1 MIRLYVG
8 IGDLITTIRNRLPNI
23 ESLNAVNTHMRDLM
37 SEDIKGVFLRPNR
50 KLPGSSSIE
59 TEPVF
64 VYTDIISPLLLG
76 DSGVKE
82 VGKQALQTGSHI
94 LADIATKEPG
104 QEVVVECKPITFVDN
119 DAQLDFFCPGDGE
132 YYRDLSSIKL
142 YLRIQLVKWDGTVV
156 GAVNKIV
163 CVNNL
168 LNSLFSQINISL
180 NETPITTSTD
190 NYAYRAYLETLTI
203 YVQDASDT
211 HLVNGMWFLDTP
223 APTSCIHREQRLR
236 QEIRLVKTSGRLDAY
251 NLNTD
256 VRLKI
261 LDATLF
267 VKHVEVSPTISLA
280 IEKTL
285 LRKPA
290 QYHLNQV
297 KSVTIPKGSK
307 YVSLNNV
314 IQGVIPK
321 IVLFTMVSNDAFV
334 GSLNTNSF
342 QLIHRNLDRFVLYVN
357 GIKKHL
363 PILINFDNVGTS
375 TLTYN
380 TLFSGLDIHHQ
391 NNGHLITRDMFNKG
405 YFILAFD
412 LTPDSAGQDSHTS
425 LQTEGNVRFELQF
438 KTYLDTAI
446 TSLFYSEYEETVSID
461 YNWEKRLQAIAS
473 GVCGHYCCLFAVA
486 KDAGWSLR
494 RFTDLFSTADLCK
507 NDRLAV
513 TLFKL
518 GFGRCPR
525 CTSSGAQTCVPSLD
539 IKGLFVIM
547 GVGSCGSG
555 TGYCLLGID
564 CTMDKDF
571 LPDDDGGHCDG
582 LRSAFTP
589 SANFICCRYATGNAT
604 TDPIEGE
611 GTLVT
616 SMEEG
621 GPQTESQSDIND
633 HVPMGGNYTGLSN
646 DMISP
651 GQDMNETSLVED
663 PEDETIVIEE
673 NEMLSLE
680 HIENVTNALET
691 PEFETIFAEESDGI
705 NLEHSKNETN
715 LVGDPENEF
724 LLTEES
730 DTMNTEHTKNET
742 NIVEDPEYETVLTE
756 EKVTTNIE
764 QTKNETNLLED
775 PENETVFTVENY
787 QITIEHVNNITNP
800 KNGTFAEEITPVNRP
815 VHQVDEP
822 TTQKAEDNSFP
833 MDSLNTLHSYATTI
847 NIYLNSPE
855 STTYKQKEIITD
867 NSDTES
873 ITESQGTM
881 IIKLPE
887 IDTQKLIEITKV
899 DSSPLLNSSSDL
911 FKASTELSN
920 SVEMMDPSDEI
931 SINEV
936 SDDQGPMGN
945 TIHKDSNEHL
955 FMSGELNP
963 SGSLKITTPYS
974 NDGMKTKETSLL
986 GSTVGVHT
994 ATEQDNQIITLKY
1007 DVETNKYPAPDSV
1020 TSSNCS
1026 QSTER
1031 TDVLEKLGEN
1041 DVTKRPDAVGHL
1053 DKQTATPFNPMNLV
1067 LTEHNIMDIEMLVS
1081 KNNVS
1086 KEPIV
1091 WSDKVDTSADSIKS
1105 ITSMEDI
1112 DDLGAV
1118 EAVPPMMSTSSI
1130 SNVPGQVEEESD
1142 VCQGSKGDLCWL
1154 VKFVDPTK
1162 GSVLCFGSSLDADTI
1177 LTSARCITRIFTAGL
1192 RKVTLVGHAP
1202 EMSLAMIRDVAVH
1215 EEYRVDGPLE
1225 VLNDIGVV
1233 RLVPDVSRSYSKCF
1247 LCLPHPGDDFSG
1259 QPCSSPVI
1267 DNDNQSGRRM
1277 SRQLSHEC
1285 GRETNSPLGIQCH
1298 VNDTRSRRF
1307 VKDNSPEVAG
1317 SPLLCGSVLAGVASP
1332 TQSGTMYTPVSDHL
1346 DWIATNRA

>member
-1 MIRLYVG
+1 MY
-8 IGDLITTIRNRLPNI
+8 NR
-23 ESLNAVNTHMRDLM
+23 
-37 SEDIKGVFLRPNR
+37 
-50 KLPGSSSIE
+50 
-59 TEPVF
+59 
-64 VYTDIISPLLLG
+64 
-76 DSGVKE
+76 
-82 VGKQALQTGSHI
+82 
-94 LADIATKEPG
+94 
-104 QEVVVECKPITFVDN
+104 
-119 DAQLDFFCPGDGE
+119 
-132 YYRDLSSIKL
+132 
-142 YLRIQLVKWDGTVV
+142 
-156 GAVNKIV
+156 
-163 CVNNL
+163 
-168 LNSLFSQINISL
+168 
-180 NETPITTSTD
+180 
-190 NYAYRAYLETLTI
+190 
-203 YVQDASDT
+203 
-211 HLVNGMWFLDTP
+211 
-223 APTSCIHREQRLR
+223 
-236 QEIRLVKTSGRLDAY
+236 
-251 NLNTD
+251 
-256 VRLKI
+256 
-261 LDATLF
+261 
-267 VKHVEVSPTISLA
+267 
-280 IEKTL
+280 
-285 LRKPA
+285 
-290 QYHLNQV
+290 
-297 KSVTIPKGSK
+297 
-307 YVSLNNV
+307 
-314 IQGVIPK
+314 
-321 IVLFTMVSNDAFV
+321 
-334 GSLNTNSF
+334 
-342 QLIHRNLDRFVLYVN
+342 
-357 GIKKHL
+357 
-363 PILINFDNVGTS
+363 
-375 TLTYN
+375 
-380 TLFSGLDIHHQ
+380 
-391 NNGHLITRDMFNKG
+391 
-405 YFILAFD
+405 
-412 LTPDSAGQDSHTS
+412 
-425 LQTEGNVRFELQF
+425 
-438 KTYLDTAI
+438 
-446 TSLFYSEYEETVSID
+446 
-461 YNWEKRLQAIAS
+461 KRLQAIAS

-486 KDAGWSLR
+486 KDAWWSLR

-507 NDRLAV
+507 NDRLAS
-513 TLFKL
+513 
-518 GFGRCPR
+518 RCSNVALAAFQGVLLAVPR
-525 CTSSGAQTCVPSLD
+525 R
-539 IKGLFVIM
+539 LFVIM

-604 TDPIEGE
+604 TDPSEGE
-611 GTLVT
+611 VTLVT
-616 SMEEG
+616 PMEEG

-651 GQDMNETSLVED
+651 GQVMNETSLVED

-680 HIENVTNALET
+680 HIENVTNAPET
-691 PEFETIFAEESDGI
+691 PEFETIFTGESDGI

-730 DTMNTEHTKNET
+730 DTMNLEHDKNET
-742 NIVEDPEYETVLTE
+742 NIVENPEYETVLTE
-756 EKVTTNIE
+756 ENVTTNIE
-764 QTKNETNLLED
+764 PTKNETDLLED

-787 QITIEHVNNITNP
+787 QITIEHVNNKTNL
-800 KNGTFAEEITPVNRP
+800 KDGTLAEEITPVNRP

-833 MDSLNTLHSYATTI
+833 MDSPNTLHSYATTI

-899 DSSPLLNSSSDL
+899 DSSPFLNSSSDR

-920 SVEMMDPSDEI
+920 SVEMMDLSDEI
-931 SINEV
+931 SNNEV
-936 SDDQGPMGN
+936 SDNQEPMGN

-955 FMSGELNP
+955 VMSGEFNP

-974 NDGMKTKETSLL
+974 NDGMQTKETSLL

-1031 TDVLEKLGEN
+1031 TDVLDKLGEN

-1053 DKQTATPFNPMNLV
+1053 DKQTATPFHPMNLV
-1067 LTEHNIMDIEMLVS
+1067 LTEHNIMDSEMLVS

-1086 KEPIV
+1086 EEPMV

-1118 EAVPPMMSTSSI
+1118 EAVAPMMSTSSI
-1130 SNVPGQVEEESD
+1130 SNVPGQVEGESD
-1142 VCQGSKGDLCWL
+1142 VCQGSKGELCWL

-1177 LTSARCITRIFTAGL
+1177 LTSARCITRVFAAGL